1 MSVDFPRVYFFP
13 TGVMQEPQIKR
24 AVVFIDGQNLFHAAK
39 AAFGYREPTYDVH
52 ALATI
57 VCAKSGW
64 VRQEIR
70 FYTGL
75 PDQRRAGRLLAAW
88 NAKLARMGHQGI
100 VTQTRTLRYAGTPPV
115 GREKGIDIRIALDVV
130 RLGRLNCYDVGLI
143 FSQDQDLV
151 EAVNEIKEISKQQR
165 RWIKIASAFP
175 QSAEKRLNKGIYGT
189 DWIPIDSATYARCV
203 ESAPFY
209 ALHRS
214 PAPSFARKP

>member
-1 MSVDFPRVYFFP
+1 MSVDFPRVYFFL
-13 TGVMQEPQIKR
+13 TGVMQEPPVKR
-24 AVVFIDGQNLFHAAK
+24 AVVFIDGQNLFHSAK

-52 ALATI
+52 ALATV
-57 VCAKSGW
+57 VCAKMGW
-64 VRQEIR
+64 VRREIR

-75 PDQRRAGRLLAAW
+75 PDQRHAGRLLAAW

-100 VTQTRTLRYAGTPPV
+100 ITQTRPLRYAGTPPL

-130 RLGRLNCYDVGLI
+130 RLGRLNYYDVGLI

-151 EAVNEIKEISKQQR
+151 EVVNEIKDISRQQG

-175 QSAEKRLNKGIYGT
+175 QSPEKRLNKGIYGT
-189 DWIPIDSATYARCV
+189 DWIPIDSATYAACV

-209 ALHRS
+209 AVHHFTA
-214 PAPSFARKP
+214 APFSRNS